1 MMTRMAYA
9 EQSGAALLLERLESF
24 MRQNQMRMKDIFRL
38 VDTSG
43 DGQVDSSELEALLR
57 TLDISA
63 SAHEVQKLVDY
74 LDTSGDGEIDHLELE
89 DAIRYFRRYRWEK
102 KMAEKFSTE
111 GKLPLYLKFRSL
123 DEILMPSDNVMGRL
137 SADDIRQALKRMRG
151 DMDVIFEPAQLVQ
164 ELPAEERAIAR
175 KAAHELSTYLFRIHT
190 TMHAHFVKLGV
201 PMENDFVTIAGLRK
215 WISEIQMETGQTALD
230 LKAHRY
236 ETTDPTALR
245 TEITTAQI
253 DTVMKV
259 LDPNENGIEID
270 ELKVAFHMIKKTNAH
285 ALLEQGVCA
294 AIGFMKRF
302 MSAGEKSYDEV
313 FDALEQVDAAQAREL
328 LKREDEVDLEPRAQ
342 TEER

>member
-1 MMTRMAYA
+1 
-9 EQSGAALLLERLESF
+9 
-24 MRQNQMRMKDIFRL
+24 
-38 VDTSG
+38 
-43 DGQVDSSELEALLR
+43 
-57 TLDISA
+57 
-63 SAHEVQKLVDY
+63 
-74 LDTSGDGEIDHLELE
+74 
-89 DAIRYFRRYRWEK
+89 

-313 FDALEQVDAAQAREL
+313 FDALEQDDRGHVACSSLREVLEKLIEDYNVPSAGDAEAGDGSEAPPSFAAQLSEL
-328 LKREDEVDLEPRAQ
+328 KAHCVSVIEHYLDRTMEGSFLPSKLVTVSKMAEPR
-342 TEER
+342 E